1 MYNKIILIGNL
12 TRDIEI
18 RSTRSGTSI
27 ASTGIATNRKFK
39 DVMGEAREETMFID
53 LSFFGRTADIAQ
65 RYLHRGSRVLIE
77 GRLKLNQW
85 TDAAGNRR
93 SKHSVDVE
101 TMKML
106 DSREEREASGQE
118 RVPHPQAS
126 HTPPRPA
133 VDTKEADGWPLPQGL
148 SDEELQEI
156 PF

>member
-39 DVMGEAREETMFID
+39 DAMGESSEETMFID
-53 LSFFGRTADIAQ
+53 LSIFGRTADIAQ

-85 TDAAGNRR
+85 TDAPPVIAAQNAVSM
-93 SKHSVDVE
+93 SK
-101 TMKML
+101 
-106 DSREEREASGQE
+106 R
-118 RVPHPQAS
+118 
-126 HTPPRPA
+126 
-133 VDTKEADGWPLPQGL
+133 
-148 SDEELQEI
+148 
-156 PF
+156 